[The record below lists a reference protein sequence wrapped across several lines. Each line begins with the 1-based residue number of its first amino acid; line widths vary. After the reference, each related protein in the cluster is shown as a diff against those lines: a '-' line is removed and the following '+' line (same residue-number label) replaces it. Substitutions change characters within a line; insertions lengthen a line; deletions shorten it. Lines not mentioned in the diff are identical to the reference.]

1 MKLIILAL
9 LSIFVV
15 ACKTP
20 ESHSANILGN
30 NITYQH
36 NKDSASI
43 EKVNLDA
50 SKKCGDLGYKKAKV
64 SYTSCSNECITTYV
78 CE

>member
-1 MKLIILAL
+1 MVL
-9 LSIFVV
+9 LSILVV
-15 ACKTP
+15 ACKTT
-20 ESHSANILGN
+20 ESHSSNILGN

-36 NKDSASI
+36 QKDSASI
-43 EKVNLDA
+43 EKINTDA
-50 SKKCGDLGYKKAKV
+50 SKKCTDLGYTKAKV